1 MAERSPKAAVDT
13 EARAALELL
22 RNSWMLA
29 LRADGKSKK
38 TLKTYRESVD
48 QLIAFLASPPPLPDE
63 TAALVDSARP
73 VTGARDITATH
84 LRAFMSHLL
93 RLHKPATANNRYR
106 GLQQWF
112 RWMASE
118 EEIEYS
124 PFAKLSPPTVPEE
137 PVPVVPVEHIKA
149 VLATCKART
158 FVNLRDEAII
168 RLFCDTGVR
177 VSEMAGLLKAPGE
190 EQRVPHVDLEQ
201 QMIWVLGKGRRF
213 RGVPFGPKTGLAVD
227 RYIRE
232 RRKHKLAWK
241 PELWLGDNMRGPLTA
256 GGVDQMVARRARTAG
271 VPHIHPHQYRH
282 TWAHQYRK
290 SGGDRGDLKRL
301 GGWKSDQMV
310 DRYGASA
317 ADERAQQ
324 DYRKRSFGDQI

>member
-1 MAERSPKAAVDT
+1 MADGTPKAAADADAH
-13 EARAALELL
+13 EALVLL

-29 LRADGKSKK
+29 LRADGKSGK
-38 TLKTYRESVD
+38 TLKTYRESAD
-48 QLIAFLASPPPLPDE
+48 QLIGFLTSPPPLREE
-63 TAALVDSARP
+63 TATLLDSMRP
-73 VTGARDITATH
+73 VTGPADITATH

-93 RLHKPATANNRYR
+93 QQHKPATANNRYR

-118 EEIEYS
+118 DEIEYS

-137 PVPVVPVEHIKA
+137 PVPVVSIEQIRA

-177 VSEMAGLLKAPGE
+177 VSEMAGLLRAADGD
-190 EQRVPHVDLEQ
+190 QLVPHLDLEQ
-201 QMIWVLGKGRRF
+201 QLIWVLGKGHRF
-213 RGVPFGPKTGLAVD
+213 RAVPFGPKTGLFID

-232 RRKHKLAWK
+232 RRKHKLAWR
-241 PELWLGDNMRGPLTA
+241 PELWLGENMRGPLTA
-256 GGVDQMVARRARTAG
+256 GGIDQMVARRARLAD

-282 TWAHQYRK
+282 TWAHQYRV

-317 ADERAQQ
+317 ADQRAQQ

>member
-1 MAERSPKAAVDT
+1 MADKTPNAPADAT
-13 EARAALELL
+13 ARATLELL

-29 LRADGKSKK
+29 LRAEGKSDR
-38 TLKTYRESVD
+38 TVETYQASAD
-48 QLIAFLASPPPLPDE
+48 QLIGFLVSPPPLPE
-63 TAALVDSARP
+63 EIASLVDSARP
-73 VTGARDITATH
+73 VTSPRDITATH

-124 PFAKLSPPTVPEE
+124 PFAKLSPPTVPDE
-137 PVPVVPVEHIKA
+137 PVPVVPVEHIRA
-149 VLATCKART
+149 VLATCKTRT
-158 FVNLRDEAII
+158 FANLRDEAII

-177 VSEMAGLLKAPGE
+177 VSEMAGLLKDPGE

-241 PELWLGDNMRGPLTA
+241 PELWLGENMRGPLTVW
-256 GGVDQMVARRARTAG
+256 GIDQMVTRRARAAG

>member
-149 VLATCKART
+149 VLARPVSRTSTRTSTGTRGRTSTESPAGTAGISNGLAAGSPTRWSTGTEPARQT
-158 FVNLRDEAII
+158 SEHSRTTANAASGTRFDLNGRRRKSPSRLITRLLAQAQTLDRESCRGFSGAYRRDGQGRARITIEAMP
-168 RLFCDTGVR
+168 RSTG
-177 VSEMAGLLKAPGE
+177 
-190 EQRVPHVDLEQ
+190 DLEAGRP
-201 QMIWVLGKGRRF
+201 VL
-213 RGVPFGPKTGLAVD
+213 PALAH
-227 RYIRE
+227 E
-232 RRKHKLAWK
+232 TC
-241 PELWLGDNMRGPLTA
+241 GA
-256 GGVDQMVARRARTAG
+256 GALQ
-271 VPHIHPHQYRH
+271 P
-282 TWAHQYRK
+282 
-290 SGGDRGDLKRL
+290 
-301 GGWKSDQMV
+301 
-310 DRYGASA
+310 
-317 ADERAQQ
+317 
-324 DYRKRSFGDQI
+324 RS

>member
-1 MAERSPKAAVDT
+1 MAGRTFQAPADAD
-13 EARAALELL
+13 ARAALELL

-48 QLIAFLASPPPLPDE
+48 QLIRFLASPPALPDE
-63 TAALVDSARP
+63 TAVLLKAAQRVSGP
-73 VTGARDITATH
+73 RDITATH
-84 LRAFMSHLL
+84 LRAFMSYLL
-93 RLHKPATANNRYR
+93 ALHKPSTANNRYR

-118 EEIEYS
+118 DEIEYS
-124 PFAKLSPPTVPEE
+124 PFAKLNPPTVPEE
-137 PVPVVPVEHIKA
+137 PVAVVPVEHIKA
-149 VLATCKART
+149 VLGTCKIRT

-177 VSEMAGLLKAPGE
+177 VSEMAGLMREADGD
-190 EQRVPHVDLEQ
+190 QRVPHIDLEQ
-201 QMIWVLGKGRRF
+201 QIIWVLGKGRRF
-213 RGVPFGPKTGLAVD
+213 RGVPFGAKTGLSVD

-232 RRKHKLAWK
+232 RRKHKLAWRQ
-241 PELWLGDNMRGPLTA
+241 ELWLGENMRGPLTA
-256 GGVDQMVARRARTAG
+256 GGIDQLVARRARVAG

>member
-1 MAERSPKAAVDT
+1 M
-13 EARAALELL
+13 
-22 RNSWMLA
+22 
-29 LRADGKSKK
+29 
-38 TLKTYRESVD
+38 
-48 QLIAFLASPPPLPDE
+48 
-63 TAALVDSARP
+63 
-73 VTGARDITATH
+73 GAGDVTATH
-84 LRAFMSHLL
+84 LRAFMSYLL
-93 RLHKPATANNRYR
+93 QMHKPSTANNRYR

-112 RWMASE
+112 RWMAAE
-118 EEIEYS
+118 DEIAYS
-124 PFAKLSPPTVPEE
+124 PFAKLTPPTVPEE
-137 PVPVVPVEHIKA
+137 PVPIVPIEHIRA

-177 VSEMAGLLKAPGE
+177 VSEMAGLMKEPGDDH
-190 EQRVPHVDLEQ
+190 RTPHVDLEQ
-201 QMIWVLGKGRRF
+201 QMVWVLGKGRRF
-213 RGVPFGPKTGLAVD
+213 RGVPFGAKTGLSVD
-227 RYIRE
+227 RYLRE
-232 RRKHKLAWK
+232 RRKHQLAWK
-241 PELWLGDNMRGPLTA
+241 PELWLGEKMRGPLTA
-256 GGVDQMVARRARTAG
+256 GGIDQMVARRAQAAG

-324 DYRKRSFGDQI
+324 DYRRRSFGDHI